1 VGKTRLLDELA
12 VRLPGVGLGRSACS
26 ELERHLPYVPLASAL
41 REALDG
47 PAIADAGLPA
57 LAAVFPELGPGPA
70 GSPPS
75 EAAALESVV
84 GLWRSHAPLVLLL
97 DDLHWADPAT
107 LAALAYLHRR
117 SAVLPGAV
125 IATVGA
131 EKALT
136 SHQLNRLP
144 ASVRMALPPLSPE
157 ELAEAGLEHLHPPLP
172 GPPPAPGRHLGRR

>member
-1 VGKTRLLDELA
+1 
-12 VRLPGVGLGRSACS
+12 
-26 ELERHLPYVPLASAL
+26 
-41 REALDG
+41 
-47 PAIADAGLPA
+47 
-57 LAAVFPELGPGPA
+57 VFPELGPGPA

-75 EAAALESVV
+75 EAAALESLV

-136 SHQLNRLP
+136 SHQLHRLP
-144 ASVRMALPPLSPE
+144 ASARISLPPLSSE
-157 ELAEAGLEHLHPPLP
+157 ELAEAGLYST
-172 GPPPAPGRHLGRR
+172 

>member
-1 VGKTRLLDELA
+1 MSFCSACT
-12 VRLPGVGLGRSACS
+12 RSA
-26 ELERHLPYVPLASAL
+26 VASPRLFGGLSLDLRAGGLQPGQAL
-41 REALDG
+41 FAPVQLG
-47 PAIADAGLPA
+47 GQVGVGLPA

-136 SHQLNRLP
+136 SHQLHRLP
-144 ASVRMALPPLSPE
+144 ASARISLPPLSSE
-157 ELAEAGLEHLHPPLP
+157 ELAEAGLYST
-172 GPPPAPGRHLGRR
+172 